1 MAVLTHL
8 KVLAVRACWVGAA
21 VATRVD
27 PFPHVTEGRVI
38 VAVGAEDITLAL
50 GSGSEVQD
58 LESVKGT
65 LKRQTVFKC
74 FTLTRNSYLLN
85 ILS

>member
-1 MAVLTHL
+1 M
-8 KVLAVRACWVGAA
+8 GAT

-27 PFPHVTEGRVI
+27 PFPHVTKGRVI

-65 LKRQTVFKC
+65 LKRQTIFKC
-74 FTLTRNSYLLN
+74 FTYFDKELVSIKTYCADSLLHVY
-85 ILS
+85 IYVFI